1 MSQFQTIP
9 CKGSSHG
16 LFSAEQIQRLMR
28 VECER
33 AKRHKYPLV
42 VLLIAV
48 DRLGQL
54 QDLYGT
60 GIKDE
65 IQRSLAELV
74 RSASR
79 SSDFLGCSID
89 DRVLVIIPHTPPE
102 GASILARRVL
112 EGARKMRIE
121 CEGRPMRVSV
131 SIGGAH
137 NQRPGE
143 LDFELLLEVARGG
156 LDVAA
161 QSGGDRYVH
170 SELYEFF
177 QKKRER
183 EARAQSTPGTA
194 PAPIAAAPAASVAA
208 QAAQVSE
215 EALLRQFTGGLIGDR
230 LRELLGVG
238 QSIDPDTVA
247 RIERVVVAQALQ
259 ELKAELVRA
268 LSQRD
273 QEHGRQVDQLERR
286 IRKLTEQL
294 GLTEEQLQ
302 KIMRMK
308 TADPGLASIYKD
320 VQGLSFDEVQSELKK
335 ELLSKIFEANVALR
349 KEIGR

>member
-1 MSQFQTIP
+1 MSQFQTMP

-16 LFSAEQIQRLMR
+16 LFSAEQIERLMR
-28 VECER
+28 VECDR
-33 AKRHKYPLV
+33 ARRHRYPLV
-42 VLLIAV
+42 LLLVGV
-48 DRLGQL
+48 DRLAQL

-60 GIKDE
+60 PLKNE
-65 IQRSLAELV
+65 IQTQLADLA
-74 RSASR
+74 RGASR
-79 SSDFLGCSID
+79 SSDFLGCAID
-89 DRVLVIIPHTPPE
+89 DRILLLVPHTPPE
-102 GASILARRVL
+102 GASSLARRIL
-112 EGARKMRIE
+112 EGARRMKIE
-121 CEGRPMRVSV
+121 ADGRPMRITV

-137 NQRPGE
+137 NQKVGE
-143 LDFELLLEVARGG
+143 IDFDLLLEVARGG

-161 QSGGDRYVH
+161 QAGGDRYVH

-183 EARAQSTPGTA
+183 EARLHPA
-194 PAPIAAAPAASVAA
+194 PAQPAVIQPAAPSPDVL
-208 QAAQVSE
+208 QQ
-215 EALLRQFTGGLIGDR
+215 LTGGLIGDR
-230 LRELLGVG
+230 LRELLGGNVL
-238 QSIDPDTVA
+238 DADTIA

-259 ELKAELVRA
+259 EMKAELVSA
-268 LSQRD
+268 LSSRD
-273 QEHGRQVDQLERR
+273 FEHSRQVEMLERR

-320 VQGLSFDEVQSELKK
+320 IQGLSTSEVQSELKK

>member
-1 MSQFQTIP
+1 MPQFQTMP

-16 LFSAEQIQRLMR
+16 LFSPEQIQRLMR

-33 AKRHKYPLV
+33 AKRHRYPLV
-42 VLLIAV
+42 VLLVAV
-48 DRLGQL
+48 DRLAQL

-60 GIKDE
+60 PLKNE
-65 IQRSLAELV
+65 IQSSLADLV

-89 DRVLVIIPHTPPE
+89 DRILVIVPHTPPE
-102 GASILARRVL
+102 GAAGLARRIL
-112 EGARKMRIE
+112 EGARKLKIE
-121 CEGRPMRVSV
+121 CDGRPMRISV

-143 LDFELLLEVARGG
+143 LDFDLLLEVARGG

-161 QSGGDRYVH
+161 QAGGDRYVH

-183 EARAQSTPGTA
+183 EAKLA
-194 PAPIAAAPAASVAA
+194 PPAAVPAHA
-208 QAAQVSE
+208 PVVLPTGVPGPDVLEQ
-215 EALLRQFTGGLIGDR
+215 LTGGLIADR
-230 LRELLGVG
+230 LRELLGG
-238 QSIDPDTVA
+238 GSIDADTLA

-259 ELKAELVRA
+259 EMKAELVKA
-268 LSQRD
+268 LSSRD
-273 QEHGRQVDQLERR
+273 DEHTRQVEMLERR
-286 IRKLTEQL
+286 IRKLTDQL

-308 TADPGLASIYKD
+308 TADPGLASIYKGI
-320 VQGLSFDEVQSELKK
+320 QGLTSNEVQTELKK